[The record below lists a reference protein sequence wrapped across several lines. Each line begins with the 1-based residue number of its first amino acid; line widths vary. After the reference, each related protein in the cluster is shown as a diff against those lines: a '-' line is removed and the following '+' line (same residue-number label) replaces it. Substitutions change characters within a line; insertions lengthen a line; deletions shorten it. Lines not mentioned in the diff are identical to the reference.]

1 MNYRPINFENKY
13 SLFSEYWFPKV
24 IAEMNNYQFKL
35 VKIRGQFVWHNHRD
49 TDEVFIVL
57 AGDMEIEFR
66 DGKLHLSAG
75 EMYVIPK
82 GKDHRPYAEKECK
95 ILVIEPK
102 GIVNTGQAGGALT
115 APNDI
120 WI

>member
-13 SLFSEYWFPKV
+13 SLFSEHWSPKV

-35 VKIRGQFVWHNHRD
+35 VKIQGHFLWHNHRD

-75 EMYVIPK
+75 EMNVIPK

>member
-13 SLFSEYWFPKV
+13 SLFSEHWSPKV

-35 VKIRGQFVWHNHRD
+35 VKIQGHFVWHNHRD